1 MSDIAPPPD
10 ARTERIVPPGL
21 DLVADPE
28 PDAPPPDEPLDFL
41 DPPLRADAIG
51 RLGHYEVLNVI
62 GRGGFGI
69 VFRAFDDVLQRV
81 VAVKVL
87 SPRMA
92 ATSPARQRFLR
103 EARGYA
109 AVRHEN
115 VVQVHGIAADPLPYL
130 VMEFVPGESLEGLI
144 TRTGPLPAADVVR
157 IGVQVARGLA
167 AAHATGIVHRDVKPA
182 NVLIEA
188 GPDRR
193 AKLTD
198 FGLARAADD
207 ASLTQSGMVA
217 GTPLFMAPEQ
227 ARGETVDHRADLFSL
242 GSMLYTMATGRPPF
256 RAPTSMA
263 VLKRVCDDDPRPV
276 RDVIPEVPA
285 GLCAV
290 IARLHAK
297 DPAARIQTAAEAA
310 ELLAKSLTETPVRP
324 ASRWSEPR
332 PAGPVSRR
340 IGLIA
345 AAAVGAALAVGAY
358 LLIPGKQ
365 PAARTDPPPE
375 PAAPPVALADL
386 LASPDWEWGP
396 PENLGPGVNTPN
408 RELMAALTADERE
421 LVFVR
426 DRKLWVA
433 RRASPDEPFSA
444 AEPLPVAAGEL
455 VQSPTLTGDGLV
467 LAFTVVPTG
476 TKREEVW
483 ASTRASRAEP
493 FGPGNRLPEPV
504 NGAVWTV
511 APVLSADGLTLL
523 ATVPQR
529 TSPAGDIVR
538 FTRPT
543 REAPFTSAGVLLSP
557 VNSPGFDAAAWAS
570 DDGRVLAWVR
580 MEKQPFECRFH
591 VRTSAAEPFG
601 PARAFAVPGV
611 AGEVGRPWLSAD
623 GQRLYFHTRELAD
636 AGDLDLWVTRRVAKK
651 E

>member
-1 MSDIAPPPD
+1 MSDIAPPLD
-10 ARTERIVPPGL
+10 ARTERIGPPGL
-21 DLVADPE
+21 DLGAEPD

-51 RLGHYEVLNVI
+51 RLGHYEVLNVV

-167 AAHATGIVHRDVKPA
+167 AAHATGIVHRDIKPA

-242 GSMLYTMATGRPPF
+242 GSVLYTMATGRPPF

-276 RDVIPEVPA
+276 RDVIPEVPP

-310 ELLAKSLTETPVRP
+310 ELLAKSLTETPVGP
-324 ASRWSEPR
+324 ASRRFEPR
-332 PAGPVSRR
+332 PAGRRPHR

-345 AAAVGAALAVGAY
+345 AATVGAALAVGAY

-365 PAARTDPPPE
+365 PAARTDSPPE

-396 PENLGPGVNTPN
+396 PENLGPGVNTPA

-421 LVFVR
+421 LVFAR
-426 DRKLWVA
+426 GPALWIA
-433 RRASPDEPFSA
+433 RRASPDEPFTA
-444 AEPLPVAAGEL
+444 AEPLPVATGAFA
-455 VQSPTLTGDGLV
+455 QSPTLTGDGLV
-467 LAFTVVPTG
+467 LAFVAAPAG
-476 TKREEVW
+476 GKREEVW
-483 ASTRASRAEP
+483 MSTRASRAEP
-493 FGPGNRLPEPV
+493 FGPGRRLAEPV
-504 NGAVWTV
+504 NGAVWTA

-523 ATVPQR
+523 ATIPQR
-529 TSPAGDIVR
+529 ASPAGDIVQ

-543 REAPFTSAGVLLSP
+543 RESAFTSAGVLPAP
-557 VNSPGFDAAAWAS
+557 VNSPGFDAATWAS

-580 MEKQPFECRFH
+580 MEKQPFETRFH
-591 VRTSAAEPFG
+591 VRASAAEPFG
-601 PARAFAVPGV
+601 PARAIVVPGV

-623 GQRLYFHTRELAD
+623 GQRLYFHTRELAG
-636 AGDLDLWVTRRVAKK
+636 AGELDLWVTRRVAKK
-651 E
+651 